1 MDSVCVKLISELIL
15 NLKQI
20 LLETIP
26 EKVLQIST
34 AVKTCLGYYWVNITT
49 LGNTLVH
56 ILDIWTL
63 IRSLR
68 QY

>member
-1 MDSVCVKLISELIL
+1 MQLSIMESVCVKLISELRL

-20 LLETIP
+20 LLETIS

-49 LGNTLVH
+49 LGKTLVH
-56 ILDIWTL
+56 ILD
-63 IRSLR
+63 SFNS
-68 QY
+68 Y